1 MPPSLQPSPPALLG
15 GHWGIPNQAERHNLP
30 NMESGASFQ
39 LYSHVSILVKSP
51 NHLHWSGSST
61 PLSPSRMTK
70 LLTLSLR
77 ESPYPMMSGQKLI
90 SPAVISFFCLLPTTR
105 RHSWGYGC
113 KIHQSP
119 AVLFCSFTCEHNS
132 EIFGE
137 KLIPFP
143 AENHGLRTGDTY
155 LHCSCFTVGWK
166 PLQCQP
172 EVIARWSQ
180 QNHIICKKQRRY
192 PEATKTNLL
201 AESINEWQSAPLAKA
216 ITLWDQSWLCQQTNK
231 PFTLVLESRITL
243 PIPHLLK
250 PLPSGH
256 SKTCTRQSK
265 ISKFDFKWMCDR
277 WLAQLAR
284 QTVHV
289 SWRTGSCMCAR
300 RKFAMRVLACWN
312 NSFLEN
318 VLLFYTGPHVLLK
331 PSFTI
336 CEVFV
341 KSCVTKSHFK
351 CNIL

>member
-1 MPPSLQPSPPALLG
+1 MVAALLLAPQEWPSSSPCC
-15 GHWGIPNQAERHNLP
+15 WGRAHTLWCLDK
-30 NMESGASFQ
+30 SSFLLLSHSFAYYPQ
-39 LYSHVSILVKSP
+39 LA
-51 NHLHWSGSST
+51 GT
-61 PLSPSRMTK
+61 
-70 LLTLSLR
+70 
-77 ESPYPMMSGQKLI
+77 
-90 SPAVISFFCLLPTTR
+90 
-105 RHSWGYGC
+105 GYGC

-289 SWRTGSCMCAR
+289 SWRTGSCM
-300 RKFAMRVLACWN
+300 
-312 NSFLEN
+312 
-318 VLLFYTGPHVLLK
+318 FYTGPHVLLK